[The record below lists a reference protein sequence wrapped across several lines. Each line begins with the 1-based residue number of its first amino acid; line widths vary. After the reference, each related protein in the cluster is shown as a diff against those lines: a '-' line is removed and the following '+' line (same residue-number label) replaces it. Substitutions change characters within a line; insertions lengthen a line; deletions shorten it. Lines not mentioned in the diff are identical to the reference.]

1 MCSLQQQHERMTWG
15 WAYGLCP
22 VVLENPHFVLRLHCD
37 KFLLQDYSKSV
48 SSEQPCWY
56 LITFL
61 AQLSKVFFFLISF
74 VWLIFLQE
82 AQCYSSI
89 SHLLSVYYGHR
100 TVLDPIKTRNGD
112 KKISCYCQAAWRFI
126 SKKTKLTKVK
136 IAQWIL
142 ALEAQSSEE
151 VEYSREYW
159 MRKNRLDLIRNFESE
174 RGQAKEHEKSHRTE
188 ISRHVY
194 RTMRLA

>member
-1 MCSLQQQHERMTWG
+1 MFDW
-15 WAYGLCP
+15 
-22 VVLENPHFVLRLHCD
+22 F
-37 KFLLQDYSKSV
+37 
-48 SSEQPCWY
+48 
-56 LITFL
+56 
-61 AQLSKVFFFLISF
+61 
-74 VWLIFLQE
+74 FLQE

-112 KKISCYCQAAWRFI
+112 KKISCYCQAAWQFI